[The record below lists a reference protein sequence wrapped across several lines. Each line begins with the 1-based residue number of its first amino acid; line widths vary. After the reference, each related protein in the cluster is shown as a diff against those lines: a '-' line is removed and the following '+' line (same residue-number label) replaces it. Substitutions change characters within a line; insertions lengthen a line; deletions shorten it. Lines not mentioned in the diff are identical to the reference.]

1 MGCPTDG
8 VKAPQEDEPRW
19 QGLSRIDQLQLLDA
33 AQTLRLHKGRG
44 TNQGLRNHALVA
56 TLLGTGL
63 RISELLALDRCQYMG
78 RGFVNVLRKGAHL
91 QRFVPVQ
98 KQHREVLEAWLNE
111 RGETP
116 GPLFPTRTGR
126 ALNRKEAFAILQR
139 IARQANA
146 NRPPAEQMRVSP
158 HLLRHTLLLQVATEK
173 GVHYAMALSGHR
185 SDRYIWRY
193 VQPDAQSLADALD
206 TLD

>member
-1 MGCPTDG
+1 M
-8 VKAPQEDEPRW
+8 
-19 QGLSRIDQLQLLDA
+19 
-33 AQTLRLHKGRG
+33 
-44 TNQGLRNHALVA
+44 A
-56 TLLGTGL
+56 TLSGTGL
-63 RISELLALDRCQYMG
+63 RISELLALDRTQFSG

-98 KQHREVLEAWLNE
+98 EQHREVLEVSLKE

-146 NRPPAEQMRVSP
+146 HLAAVEHIHVSP
-158 HLLRHTLLLQVATEK
+158 HVLRHMLLHKVANEK
-173 GVHYAMALSGHR
+173 GVHYAIELSGHR

-193 VQPDAQSLADALD
+193 VKPDEESLAEALE